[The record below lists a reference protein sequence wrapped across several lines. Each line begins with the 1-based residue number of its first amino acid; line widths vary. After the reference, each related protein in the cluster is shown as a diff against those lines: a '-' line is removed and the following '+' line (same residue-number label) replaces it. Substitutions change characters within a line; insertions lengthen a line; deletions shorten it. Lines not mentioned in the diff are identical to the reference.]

1 MKKSLIALAT
11 LAAVGTAAHAASVT
25 LYGTVDTGLAYNY
38 NKSVDAMETPS
49 RITPTGWNLG
59 S

>member
-25 LYGTVDTGLAYNY
+25 LYGTVDTGLAYTTTR
-38 NKSVDAMETPS
+38 AWMQMETPS